1 LMTSAQP
8 RKHMTYHDV
17 SEALA
22 QSGCCICRLAGYAVR
37 RYLAS
42 LLWESVNDPAVR
54 EKLRAARGFCREH
67 SWQVQSMGSPLGIA
81 ILWRDLLTQ
90 EVVELQRPVAELR
103 RRRPAPQREC
113 PACAQRD
120 EAEGRFLE
128 TLLEHLEAG
137 GLRGEYTDSS
147 GLCLPHLERAV
158 RSAPPQARRF
168 LVEAESEKLNRLLSE
183 LSETI
188 RKNDYRF
195 RDEPW
200 GADSDAWVRAT
211 GKLKGEKLGT

>member
-1 LMTSAQP
+1 MASGQP
-8 RKHMTYHDV
+8 SKHMTYHDV

-22 QSGCCICRLAGYAVR
+22 QSGCCICRLADYAVR
-37 RYLAS
+37 RYLGS
-42 LLWESVNDPAVR
+42 LLWESVNDPGVR

-67 SWQVQSMGSPLGIA
+67 SWQAQSMGSPLGVA

-90 EVVELQRPVAELR
+90 EVVELQRPGVELR
-103 RRRPAPQREC
+103 RRRLAPRGEC

-120 EAEGRFLE
+120 EAERRFLE

-137 GLRGEYTDSS
+137 ELRGEYTDSS
-147 GLCLPHLERAV
+147 GLCLPHIERAL
-158 RSAPPQARRF
+158 RSAPPQAHRF
-168 LVEAESEKLNRLLSE
+168 LVEAESEKLNRLLGE
-183 LSETI
+183 LSEII

-200 GADSDAWVRAT
+200 GAERDAWVRAT
-211 GKLKGEKLGT
+211 GKLKGEKPDT